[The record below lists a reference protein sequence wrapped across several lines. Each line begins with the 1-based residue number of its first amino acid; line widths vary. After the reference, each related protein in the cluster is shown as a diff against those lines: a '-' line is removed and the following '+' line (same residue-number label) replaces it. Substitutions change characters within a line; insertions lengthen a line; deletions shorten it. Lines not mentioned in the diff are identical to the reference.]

1 MRRPGSGAD
10 RRIGGMRTGSV
21 RQQPLMDWAVGGTF
35 SRGSVATTRA
45 QNDSVLY
52 RVGANDRR
60 FQNGRFFCETSGT
73 DQARYSE
80 QLDAASWVKTNC
92 TITANTTTA
101 PDGSLTADTIVTTSG
116 GVATS
121 VALTSVGT
129 PAAWSSFQFW
139 VRTDESSF
147 TGSYTYAGTSSVSA
161 DFIATNTWQRI
172 SNLTSSTTAPTL
184 TIRPHDGAG
193 TGTAGRT
200 MQVWG
205 GYLQSS
211 ATTGSYFT
219 IEGIS
224 VTRAADSLTYA
235 AGAWDTRLATA
246 NYQFEYVPD
255 NASSATAAV
264 ADLLSFGGGNDRI
277 AMSNADSIQVIVGG
291 VTYAASSVLTW
302 NRDSVLTITVRPVTG
317 VCTVSGA
324 LTGNGNFGSTPWA
337 WPTAVTLRVGGR
349 VSSTAEMNGAMSNP
363 FLI

>member
-10 RRIGGMRTGSV
+10 RRIGGMLTGSV

-52 RVGANDRR
+52 RVGVNERR
-60 FQNGRFFCETSGT
+60 FQNGRFLSETSAT
-73 DQARYSE
+73 TQTRYSE
-80 QLDAASWVKTNC
+80 QLDTANWTKTNC

-101 PDGSLTADTIVTTSG
+101 PDGSLTADTVATTSG

-121 VALTSVGT
+121 VAITSVGT
-129 PAAWSSFQFW
+129 PASFSSFQVW
-139 VRTDESSF
+139 VRTDETPF
-147 TGSYTYAGTSSVSA
+147 TGSYAFVGTSSVTA
-161 DFIATNTWQRI
+161 DFTVDGTWRRI
-172 SNLTSSTTAPTL
+172 SNYVATTVAPTL
-184 TIRPHDGAG
+184 TIRPHEGAG

-211 ATTGSYFT
+211 STTGSYFT
-219 IEGIS
+219 VEGIS
-224 VTRAADSLTYA
+224 VTRSADSLTYA

-246 NYQFEYVPD
+246 NYQFEYVPE
-255 NASSATAAV
+255 NASAATAAV
-264 ADLLSFGGGNDRI
+264 GDLLSFGGSTDRI
-277 AMSNADSIQVIVGG
+277 AISNADSIHVLVGG

-302 NRDSVLTITVRPVTG
+302 DRDSVLTITVRPVTG